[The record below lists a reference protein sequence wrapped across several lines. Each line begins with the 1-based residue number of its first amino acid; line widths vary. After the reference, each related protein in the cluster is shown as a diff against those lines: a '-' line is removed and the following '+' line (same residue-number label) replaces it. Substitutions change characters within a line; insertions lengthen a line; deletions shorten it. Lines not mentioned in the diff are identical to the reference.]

1 MMQWQLQPLLP
12 PITSAKLQHK
22 LGLVMVMVMA
32 IAHAKVRLMEIE
44 YEMDESSL
52 LGGVGGDNGNSAN

>member
-1 MMQWQLQPLLP
+1 
-12 PITSAKLQHK
+12 
-22 LGLVMVMVMA
+22 MVMVMA